1 MHSIADVADCILER
15 CGAMP
20 TMKLQKLAF
29 YSQARSL
36 VVNGS
41 PLFGEDFEAWENGP
55 VSPELYALHKGRF
68 IVRPGDLGRP
78 IGGGAPFDPCAV
90 EAIEDSCGL
99 LSALSRNQ
107 LSQMTRAED
116 PWMHARIGCS
126 DGERCRTVI
135 TKESMKDYY
144 SLHPVWPTLNRL

>member
-78 IGGGAPFDPCAV
+78 IGGALRLTPAPRRRLKIRAG
-90 EAIEDSCGL
+90 SCPP
-99 LSALSRNQ
+99 SPETSYPR
-107 LSQMTRAED
+107 
-116 PWMHARIGCS
+116 
-126 DGERCRTVI
+126 
-135 TKESMKDYY
+135 
-144 SLHPVWPTLNRL
+144 